1 MTTKIKTLKPVKS
14 RVVSAEEYQTL
25 IDKRRDNI
33 ESSRFIPPKIG
44 GKGFGKFQVTFKDK
58 ACLEIL

>member
-14 RVVSAEEYQTL
+14 RVVSAEEYQTIL
-25 IDKRRDNI
+25 DKRRDNI
-33 ESSRFIPPKIG
+33 ESSRFIPPRIG

-58 ACLEIL
+58 ELVDA